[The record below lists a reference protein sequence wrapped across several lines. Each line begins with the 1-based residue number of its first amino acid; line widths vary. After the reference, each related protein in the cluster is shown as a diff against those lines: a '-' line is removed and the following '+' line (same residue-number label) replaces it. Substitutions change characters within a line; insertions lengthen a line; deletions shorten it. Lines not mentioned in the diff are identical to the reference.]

1 VPYSSESGEL
11 DAEILRVIG
20 GWHKHGRGLSDAEF
34 EDLAQRVFAYQLR
47 YDEPYARYCGS
58 LGVTTGAM
66 PASWHEMPA
75 VPTAAFKEATLAT
88 FDPARATLAFE
99 TSGTTQGGR
108 LTPILGSADTSAS
121 VRVVGGRHYMETRA
135 LYDASLLAGFDRFML
150 ADDAKLR
157 YFNLVPNPADRPQSS
172 LGYMMGRVCAERGD
186 GNTGWYLRGDDL
198 FVDAFVADAR
208 AAIEDGAP
216 VCIAGTAF
224 AFVQLC
230 DELAERKQSFAFAP
244 GSRIMETGG
253 FKGRSRV
260 VSREDLYAS
269 LVACFGIPDERI
281 VAEYSMTELSSQW
294 YDGAKRIKH
303 APPWLRARV
312 IGADG
317 KTLPEGVVGALV
329 HVDLANR
336 SSCLAVQTEDL
347 GAAVGDGI
355 VLIGRE
361 QGAELRGCSLDAETL
376 RAIR

>member
-1 VPYSSESGEL
+1 MPYNRESGEL
-11 DAEILRVIG
+11 DAEIGRVIAA
-20 GWHKHGRGLSDAEF
+20 WHKHGRGLSDAEF
-34 EDLAQRVFAYQLR
+34 EDLAQRIFAYQLR

-58 LGVTTGAM
+58 LGITSGAM
-66 PASWHEMPA
+66 PASWHEIPA

-88 FDPARATLAFE
+88 FDPARAALAFE
-99 TSGTTQGGR
+99 TSGTTGG
-108 LTPILGSADTSAS
+108 L
-121 VRVVGGRHYMETRA
+121 GGRHYMETRA

-150 ADDAKLR
+150 ADGARLR

-208 AAIEDGAP
+208 AAVEDGVP

-230 DELAERKQSFAFAP
+230 DELAERGATFAFAP

-253 FKGRSRV
+253 FKGRSRI
-260 VSREDLYAS
+260 VSREELYAAM
-269 LVACFGIPDERI
+269 VARFGIPDERI

-294 YDGAKRIKH
+294 YDGADRIKL

-312 IGADG
+312 TGADG
-317 KTLPEGVVGALV
+317 KTLPSGVVGALV

-347 GAAVGDGI
+347 GAVMGDGI

-376 RAIR
+376 RAVR

>member
-1 VPYSSESGEL
+1 MSYNRESGEL
-11 DAEILRVIG
+11 DAEILRVIS
-20 GWHKHGRGLSDAEF
+20 GWHRHGRGLSDAEF
-34 EDLAQRVFAYQLR
+34 EDLAQRIFAYQLR

-58 LGVTTGAM
+58 LGITAGAM
-66 PASWHEMPA
+66 PASWHEIPA

-88 FDPARATLAFE
+88 FDPARAALAFE
-99 TSGTTQGGR
+99 TSGTTKG
-108 LTPILGSADTSAS
+108 
-121 VRVVGGRHYMETRA
+121 VGGRHYMETRA
-135 LYDASLLAGFDRFML
+135 LYDASLLAGFDRFVL
-150 ADDAKLR
+150 ADGAELR

-186 GNTGWYLRGDDL
+186 GDTGWYLRGDDL
-198 FVDAFVADAR
+198 FVDAFIADAR
-208 AAIEDGAP
+208 AAVEDGVP

-230 DELAERKQSFAFAP
+230 DELAARDATFAFAP

-253 FKGRSRV
+253 FKGRSRI
-260 VSREDLYAS
+260 VSRDDLYAA
-269 LVACFGIPDERI
+269 LVGRFGIPGERI

-294 YDGAKRIKH
+294 YDGADRIKH
-303 APPWLRARV
+303 GPPWLRARV
-312 IGADG
+312 TGADG
-317 KTLPEGVVGALV
+317 ATLPSGVVGALV

-347 GAAVGDGI
+347 GAAMGDGI